1 MAEKQVI
8 EEVKYTFT
16 RGELLELGDELARAA
31 DDVREI
37 EARKK
42 ELTASITAELKK
54 ANGRVFTLAGKIR
67 DRHEMREVQ
76 CIAYFGV
83 PRAGLKTIRR
93 ADTQEEL
100 RQEAMTAEEMQ
111 QGLDFGSSTTTGPD
125 TPTQ

>member
-1 MAEKQVI
+1 MAERSVI
-8 EEVKYTFT
+8 AEVKYTFT

-42 ELTASITAELKK
+42 ELTSAVTAELKK

-67 DRHEMREVQ
+67 DRHEMREVT
-76 CIAYFGV
+76 CIVHYGS
-83 PRAGLKTIRR
+83 PRPGMKLLTRQ
-93 ADTQEEL
+93 DTGEVVREEP
-100 RQEAMTAEEMQ
+100 MTTEEMQ
-111 QGLDFGSSTTTGPD
+111 EGLDFGPGTGPT